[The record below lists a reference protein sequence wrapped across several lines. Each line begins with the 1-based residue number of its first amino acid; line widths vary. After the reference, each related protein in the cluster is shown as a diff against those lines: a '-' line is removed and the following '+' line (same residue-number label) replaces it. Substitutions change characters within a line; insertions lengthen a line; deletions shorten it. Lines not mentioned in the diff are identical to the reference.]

1 MLAQATIVAKPTP
14 LAQLRYPTQ
23 QRKTL
28 QRLIHSKTV
37 TALQYALG
45 MLCPFSYWDIIGHSS
60 QLAVTLLYL
69 DTIVHSLVDCHSNM
83 AIEHL
88 VEFTVFSILVLRSLM
103 HNSKN

>member
-1 MLAQATIVAKPTP
+1 
-14 LAQLRYPTQ
+14 
-23 QRKTL
+23 
-28 QRLIHSKTV
+28 
-37 TALQYALG
+37 

-103 HNSKN
+103 HNSKNWLKKKEDGQKTTYFTGKKIEKKKRSMSES